1 MPELRLTQETL
12 TYTIDRRRRRTVGVV
27 VRRDGRVEVHAPMT
41 TPMTEVRRIVDDFRP
56 WIERKRGEVK
66 DRIRRKRLRNFA
78 DGETIPYLGGE
89 LTLSIVE
96 MERPAMEPVAREGDV
111 LVVRVPTELS
121 AASRNAVVRYAV
133 IRWLLEEAREIF
145 HTHHV
150 AASKR
155 IGKSASRVLVKDMAS
170 RWGSC
175 GPDRK
180 MSLNWRLVL
189 APPDVIEYVLVHELC
204 HIEHPNHSRA
214 FWREVAKHCAGW
226 RDGRKWLRSH
236 GDDLDL

>member
-1 MPELRLTQETL
+1 MPELRLTHETL

-27 VRRDGRVEVHAPMT
+27 VRRDGRVAVHAPIS
-41 TPMTEVRRIVDDFRP
+41 TPMTEVRRIVDEFRP
-56 WIERKRGEVK
+56 WIERKREEVK
-66 DRIRRKRLRNFA
+66 DRIRDKRMRRFA
-78 DGETIPYLGGE
+78 DGDTIPFLGGT
-89 LTLSIVE
+89 LTLSVAE
-96 MERPAMEPVAREGDV
+96 AERPAMVPVVREGDT
-111 LVVRVPTELS
+111 LVVKVASGLS
-121 AASRNAVVRYAV
+121 APSRGAVVRFAV
-133 IRWLLEEAREIF
+133 IRWLLDCARDEF
-145 HTHHV
+145 HRHHV

-155 IGKSASRVLVKDMAS
+155 IGRSARRVIVKDMAS

-214 FWREVAKHCAGW
+214 FWREVAKHCAHW
-226 RDGRKWLRSH
+226 SEARKWLRRH
-236 GDDLDL
+236 GDELDL